1 MTLWP
6 GDWRNVC
13 VLWGRPAD
21 RTANANALAQQGRAA
36 ISRSRRVDGAFEMP
50 TNLPDPK
57 KRETSERRNTIL
69 TVFLSV
75 LRIALLIAIAM
86 IVWSFFAEG

>member
-1 MTLWP
+1 MSVWP
-6 GDWRNVC
+6 GDSRNVR

-21 RTANANALAQQGRAA
+21 RTASAGALAKQGRAA

-50 TNLPDPK
+50 TNLPDPQ
-57 KRETSERRNTIL
+57 KRKTSESPNIIL
-69 TVFLSV
+69 TGFLNV

-86 IVWSFFAEG
+86 IVWSFFAQG